1 MKKTIL
7 KLLRGDGSEANN
19 NALDRKELRKA
30 ACKLHLEIEAKADR
44 KEKFNESLSKLETRG
59 KIVIE
64 DSVVKLKAK
73 SVQCNEKAAD
83 VCDSTTASKER
94 KDKKRKVLEEVPEA
108 AVEKVDKVS
117 KKKKTT
123 ETVDDTEKKA
133 KSDDVSTTTTAVSDG
148 TESAPSAKKEYPPME
163 VQTGVNTILLFYAY
177 CVPVMS
183 RGESLRYEITLS
195 DFETFEV
202 SKEVSFPGRLQRNI
216 LTVDVFTSLT
226 YNMLL

>member
-30 ACKLHLEIEAKADR
+30 ACKLHLEIEEKADR

-64 DSVVKLKAK
+64 NSVVKLKAK
-73 SVQCNEKAAD
+73 SVQCDEKAAD
-83 VCDSTTASKER
+83 VCESTTASKER
-94 KDKKRKVLEEVPEA
+94 KDKKRKVQEVVTEA
-108 AVEKVDKVS
+108 DAVKVDKVS
-117 KKKKTT
+117 KKKKAT
-123 ETVDDTEKKA
+123 ETVDDTEKKS

-183 RGESLRYEITLS
+183 RGESLRHEITLS

-202 SKEVSFPGRLQRNI
+202 SEEVSFPGRWLQNLI
-216 LTVDVFTSLT
+216 AVDMLTTPRRT
-226 YNMLL
+226 ML